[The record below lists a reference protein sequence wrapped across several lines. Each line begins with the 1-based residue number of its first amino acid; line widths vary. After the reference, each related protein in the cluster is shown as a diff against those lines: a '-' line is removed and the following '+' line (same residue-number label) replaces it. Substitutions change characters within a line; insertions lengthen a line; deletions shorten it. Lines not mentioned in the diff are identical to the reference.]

1 MSEDINKDMDTV
13 QEIKVKML
21 AMEEKIL
28 LERTGEERKQD
39 KIATAKARMMMNI
52 LEKRAHDR
60 DQLRETGAT
69 LQLYKTLNK
78 THAQKT
84 NECLKI
90 LYESGGGREGGAE
103 KRMMGLGE
111 YHHWSYERVLKEQPN
126 YAAYIAMGGGRRGEK
141 QVRFRNGCKTRRV
154 VGITKEIRRGMRTQT
169 HLKIQKR
176 CSNGGG

>member
-52 LEKRAHDR
+52 LEKRAQNR
-60 DQLRETGAT
+60 DQMRQAGIT
-69 LQLYKTLNK
+69 LQLYKTLIK
-78 THAQKT
+78 MHTQKRK
-84 NECLKI
+84 ECLKI
-90 LYESGGGREGGAE
+90 LYETGEERDGNGEQ
-103 KRMMGLGE
+103 RMMGFGE